1 MTFLNTF
8 SHVFPKKL
16 ASTCG
21 RLVYYFSLY
30 VIPAG
35 IVVFSLAAL
44 LLLNNRYPPT
54 SGSPLQ
60 FHVLADPGSAYS
72 PFTAA
77 EALKTRD
84 PVSTAQVQGRTWFL
98 VDVPSVPEL
107 GESAIDILSR
117 LTQNITC
124 WNAATRRS
132 LGSADQDLTTGS
144 LRASKQ
150 G

>member
-1 MTFLNTF
+1 
-8 SHVFPKKL
+8 
-16 ASTCG
+16 
-21 RLVYYFSLY
+21 
-30 VIPAG
+30 
-35 IVVFSLAAL
+35 
-44 LLLNNRYPPT
+44 
-54 SGSPLQ
+54 
-60 FHVLADPGSAYS
+60 DPGSAHS

-107 GESAIDILSR
+107 GESAIDIPSR

-150 G
+150 GYSVMLGRSSLPTSLVCFATFADKANLTVDLWSITDLRKSTSRFDRG